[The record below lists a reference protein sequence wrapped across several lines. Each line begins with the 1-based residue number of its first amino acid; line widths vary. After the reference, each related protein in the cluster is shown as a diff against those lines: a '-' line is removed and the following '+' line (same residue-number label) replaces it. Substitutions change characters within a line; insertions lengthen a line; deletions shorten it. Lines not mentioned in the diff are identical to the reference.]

1 MTSDLPTILYT
12 TILYFRKVQFEGI
25 PATYVYFPFSSEK
38 EASLISPM
46 IFQNKL
52 AFGLWKNNF
61 EMSGILTPQSE
72 MKLDSLNLCALSKTH
87 TYKQTDTDI
96 YVLYLAEIYTMGQ
109 KETKKWKV
117 NCIQFTLLFIFNT
130 NYGRRKP
137 VWLYYTRLNF
147 GGINLS
153 FRKVHVWLI

>member
-96 YVLYLAEIYTMGQ
+96 HVLYLAEIYTMGQ
-109 KETKKWKV
+109 KETK
-117 NCIQFTLLFIFNT
+117 NERCIVFNSHCCSYLTLTMEEESLFGCIILDSIL
-130 NYGRRKP
+130 
-137 VWLYYTRLNF
+137 VE
-147 GGINLS
+147 
-153 FRKVHVWLI
+153 